1 MSREDFS
8 GATQRINAA
17 NRVGDRVP
25 PKQPIH
31 LTPHRARP
39 ESAGDGLLDRL
50 SDATR
55 RVAETLQSAGG
66 SVSDASRSAY
76 LRSRATARD
85 VKSGVSTGASST
97 ASVAKQAAVRGN
109 DKFQNARYEY
119 PLGVGLGF
127 FALGVVAGLV
137 APRTK
142 CEDDWL
148 GEKSDQLR
156 DQARQAAQQAKVQ
169 ATSQGRAAFADIK
182 STATQ
187 AVDQR
192 GLTQGGLVER
202 AKQIVTDVK
211 DAALASAAEQGLTPE
226 QLKRDAQAIAAETQ
240 SVAASHAE
248 QAKQTMSEQVA
259 QAKAQAQS
267 VQESAQAK
275 VDAKVAS
282 AKSEANRA
290 SQTVRDMKATANDLK
305 TAADAGVNEFQT
317 KSPSVDDGG
326 NPVDGV
332 SDGDMRVAEGPQHRD
347 SKAIQTDD
355 NWSDENNSVS

>member
-17 NRVGDRVP
+17 HRVGDRVP

-31 LTPHRARP
+31 PTPHRVRP
-39 ESAGDGLLDRL
+39 DSANEGLLDRL

-55 RVAETLQSAGG
+55 RVAETLQSAGE
-66 SVSDASRSAY
+66 SVSDVSRSAY

-85 VKSGVSTGASST
+85 VKTGVSTGASST
-97 ASVAKQAAVRGN
+97 ASVAKHAAVRGN

-127 FALGVVAGLV
+127 FALGIFAGLV

-142 CEDDWL
+142 CEDEWM

-156 DQARQAAQQAKVQ
+156 DQARQAAEQAKAQ
-169 ATSQGRAAFADIK
+169 ATAQGRAAFADIK

-187 AVDQR
+187 AVDDR
-192 GLTQGGLVER
+192 GLTQGGLMDR
-202 AKQIVTDVK
+202 AKRIVTDVK

-226 QLKRDAQAIAAETQ
+226 QLKQDAQAIASQTQ
-240 SVAASHAE
+240 SVAANHAE
-248 QAKQTMSEQVA
+248 QAKQTVAEQVA
-259 QAKAQAQS
+259 QAKSQAQDAHA
-267 VQESAQAK
+267 SAQAK

-282 AKSEANRA
+282 VKAEANRA
-290 SQTVRDMKATANDLK
+290 SQTAGELKA
-305 TAADAGVNEFQT
+305 AADAGVDEFQT
-317 KSPSVDDGG
+317 KSPSIDEGTS
-326 NPVDGV
+326 PVDGV
-332 SDGDMRVAEGPQHRD
+332 SDGDLRVAKGPTHRD
-347 SKAIQTDD
+347 SPAIETDD